1 MLVLSHFEGRKWGNV
16 LFLAPRSPARAKGI
30 GVLCVRSGHAHLE
43 GFGSSLSRTF
53 QLLSKHRAPGK
64 CVHFSGTL

>member
-16 LFLAPRSPARAKGI
+16 LFLAPRGPERAKGI
-30 GVLCVRSGHAHLE
+30 GILCVRSGHAHLE